1 MKSEIERLED
11 EGFPGEF
18 FPRGRGNEGNICD
31 KVPGGWGIP
40 MDDYEYIWYG
50 NVDESDFNNII
61 TQFSNDVTVCPP
73 YYHRKGQI
81 DSLRVNEDIQGPF
94 QKGPFG
100 IGSSLVTFSN
110 DIKVLKT
117 IETSSIR
124 GSGQVGA
131 AATAIVFGGVV
142 TAINVSAGGT
152 GYTTAPS
159 IAFTGGGGGIGA
171 AATTTVFGGAV
182 IAVNVTAGG
191 VGYTTAPN
199 VIFIG
204 GGTGVIGVA
213 STLVTFSDDIEVL
226 GSVETSSI
234 RGAGGTGVI
243 GVDSTLVT
251 FSNDIKVL
259 GSVETSSIRGF
270 GGTGVISVA
279 STNVTFSNK
288 VTAAVY
294 SSSGIQTS
302 STDNPHTISP
312 VTIDASV
319 TQMYSHIASFAD
331 TSSCVFQ
338 ISNLLNG
345 RTIFLHFVNTNSAV
359 SSANISISASATTSY
374 SDVYL
379 SKTGETRG
387 IPLITSFTLEGKN
400 GVAAVM
406 VANIGGRFVASLS

>member
-18 FPRGRGNEGNICD
+18 ISRGNEGNICG

-50 NVDESDFNNII
+50 NADELEFNDIV
-61 TQFSNDVTVCPP
+61 TEFRNDITVCPP

-110 DIKVLKT
+110 DVKVLKT

-243 GVDSTLVT
+243 GV
-251 FSNDIKVL
+251 
-259 GSVETSSIRGF
+259 
-270 GGTGVISVA
+270 A
-279 STNVTFSNK
+279 STHVTFSNK

-302 STDNPHTISP
+302 STDNPVSP

-331 TSSCVFQ
+331 LSSCQFN
-338 ISNLLNG
+338 ITNLLNG
-345 RTIFLHFVNTNSAV
+345 RTIFLHLVNSNSLT
-359 SSANISISASATTSY
+359 SSASISITASAPATPL
-374 SDVYL
+374 SDLYL
-379 SKTGETRG
+379 SKTGESRG
-387 IPLITSFTLEGKN
+387 APSPSSSFTLEGEN

>member
-18 FPRGRGNEGNICD
+18 ISRGNEGNICG

-50 NVDESDFNNII
+50 NVDELEFNDIV
-61 TQFSNDVTVCPP
+61 TEFRNDITVCPP

-110 DIKVLKT
+110 DVKVLKT

-243 GVDSTLVT
+243 GV
-251 FSNDIKVL
+251 
-259 GSVETSSIRGF
+259 
-270 GGTGVISVA
+270 A
-279 STNVTFSNK
+279 STHVTFSNK

-302 STDNPHTISP
+302 STDNPVSP

-331 TSSCVFQ
+331 LSSCQFN
-338 ISNLLNG
+338 ITNLLNG
-345 RTIFLHFVNTNSAV
+345 RTIFLHLVNSNSLT
-359 SSANISISASATTSY
+359 SSASISIAASAPATPL
-374 SDVYL
+374 SDLYL
-379 SKTGETRG
+379 SKTGESRG
-387 IPLITSFTLEGKN
+387 APSPSSSFTLEGEN

>member
-18 FPRGRGNEGNICD
+18 IPRQRVDRPNNCD

-40 MDDYEYIWYG
+40 MDDYEYIWYS
-50 NVDESDFNNII
+50 NIDQFDFNDIVTEFSDDI
-61 TQFSNDVTVCPP
+61 TICPL
-73 YYHRKGQI
+73 YYHRKAQI

-110 DIKVLKT
+110 DVKVLKT

-243 GVDSTLVT
+243 GV
-251 FSNDIKVL
+251 
-259 GSVETSSIRGF
+259 
-270 GGTGVISVA
+270 A
-279 STNVTFSNK
+279 STHVTFSNK

-302 STDNPHTISP
+302 STINPTT

-331 TSSCVFQ
+331 LSSCQFN
-338 ISNLLNG
+338 ITNLLNG
-345 RTIFLHFVNTNSAV
+345 RTIFLHLVNSNSV
-359 SSANISISASATTSY
+359 ISSASISITASAPATPL
-374 SDVYL
+374 SDLYL
-379 SKTGETRG
+379 SKTGESRG
-387 IPLITSFTLEGKN
+387 APPSSSFTLEGEN

>member
-18 FPRGRGNEGNICD
+18 ISRRTGNEGNICG

-50 NVDESDFNNII
+50 NVDELEFNDIV
-61 TQFSNDVTVCPP
+61 TEFRNDITVCPP

-243 GVDSTLVT
+243 GVASTLVT

-259 GSVETSSIRGF
+259 GSVETSSIRGA
-270 GGTGVISVA
+270 GGTGVIGVA
-279 STNVTFSNK
+279 STHVTFSNK

-302 STDNPHTISP
+302 STDNPVSP

-331 TSSCVFQ
+331 LSSCQFN
-338 ISNLLNG
+338 ITNLLNG
-345 RTIFLHFVNTNSAV
+345 RTIFLHLVNSNSLT
-359 SSANISISASATTSY
+359 SSASISITASAPATPP
-374 SDVYL
+374 SDLYL
-379 SKTGETRG
+379 SKTGESRG
-387 IPLITSFTLEGKN
+387 APSPSSSFTLEGEN